1 MRRSRGARG
10 EGRLGCFIW
19 LIIVGITAYGL
30 YMFVPVKMA
39 SARFE
44 DFMSEEASFGSIR
57 GVKEIERNILA
68 KAKDLELPLSKD
80 NLTITKTKEKIK
92 VEAHYE
98 IVVDLFAGYY
108 RYVWKFD
115 PVIERPLFNV

>member
-1 MRRSRGARG
+1 MIRARGARG
-10 EGRLGCFIW
+10 EGRIGCIIW
-19 LIIVGITAYGL
+19 LIIVGLTGYAL
-30 YMFVPVKMA
+30 YKFVPVKMKT
-39 SARFE
+39 ARFE

-98 IVVDLFAGYY
+98 IVVDLLGGYY